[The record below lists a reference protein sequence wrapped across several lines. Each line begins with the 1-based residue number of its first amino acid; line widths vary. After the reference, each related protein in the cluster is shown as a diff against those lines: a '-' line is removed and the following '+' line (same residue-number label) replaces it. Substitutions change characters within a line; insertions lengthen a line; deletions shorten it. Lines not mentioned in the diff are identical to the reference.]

1 MGILAKLHKRAGI
14 VLQHDEIH
22 TLKIVHEWW
31 SHLCPPNM
39 PNGAEWKCWGTIKMR
54 NGQSPVPRAKMISA
68 NLVQGFRIYPWIAV
82 PSFPQILLCFFSLAL
97 RPQPLR
103 FLRHLETPGRSINR
117 WPWQRKAKYKNKKN
131 CCILFWEPLRDLK
144 WVVLFVFPQVHLRQ
158 STLLCSLLS
167 FCFSALVYLWL
178 LIWVHISSSLFI
190 RICLEAF

>member
-1 MGILAKLHKRAGI
+1 METGVELCWAIEDGHFITEAPAARKHMGILAKLHKRAGI

-82 PSFPQILLCFFSLAL
+82 PSFPQIPLCCFSFAI

-103 FLRHLETPGRSINR
+103 VFATKMMGLSYLFIYVYIFIYVLFFYTYIYNYISLYI
-117 WPWQRKAKYKNKKN
+117 Y
-131 CCILFWEPLRDLK
+131 ILFYWAS
-144 WVVLFVFPQVHLRQ
+144 V
-158 STLLCSLLS
+158 
-167 FCFSALVYLWL
+167 
-178 LIWVHISSSLFI
+178 
-190 RICLEAF
+190 